1 MIFVEMFKICMDQKR
16 DYISAL
22 RYKQKELECRVKDK
36 AMKTEM
42 TALGISL
49 TNRVIW
55 LKYIKS

>member
-1 MIFVEMFKICMDQKR
+1 MFKICIDQKR

-36 AMKTEM
+36 AMKTEL